1 MAQVNPF
8 VLRHTVNIVQLLL
21 LCEGQGTGA
30 ARYLIL
36 TVSAVL
42 LGKGLANTSLE
53 QVQQAAAKAYLH
65 EQIVRLPEQYCTDA
79 QQLSGGQQRIAIA
92 RLFLKSP
99 PIIFLDEPTA
109 SLGAVTIEQIKISLD
124 ALKLGRTE
132 VIISPQLLPNRG

>member
-8 VLRHTVNIVQLLL
+8 VLRYTVNIVQLLQDAVRRILSYRYGL
-21 LCEGQGTGA
+21 LEA
-30 ARYLIL
+30 
-36 TVSAVL
+36 
-42 LGKGLANTSLE
+42 SLE
-53 QVQQAAAKAYLH
+53 QMQQAAAKAYLH

-92 RLFLKSP
+92 RLFLKNP

-109 SLGAVTIEQIKISLD
+109 SLYAVTIEQIKISLD
-124 ALKLGRTE
+124 ALKLGRTV